1 MNAADIDKM
10 IVNKY
15 KFIRPLGKGSYGY
28 IYQGEHIRTG
38 EPVAI
43 KVEPVSENSGLVK
56 HETKIY
62 QYLNMTSQKIPDSG
76 IACVKWFGRDES
88 NYYMVLEMLGESLET
103 IKERRGNFSL
113 PTVLQIGI
121 QVLQRLRFLHEAG
134 LVHRDVKPGNFL
146 LGRSDKSRLIYLI
159 DFGFCKRYDQGE
171 TRVKVKRTAIIGTP
185 NFISVNVHELNEPER
200 KDDLESLVYMLL
212 YFYLGK
218 LPWEKTNM
226 SLENIMKAKV
236 SLTTEREIWEKT
248 IPPIFLNF
256 LDSLHKMSEDEINY
270 SIFTNILG
278 KTSIV

>member
-1 MNAADIDKM
+1 MKTELDNL

-15 KFIRPLGKGSYGY
+15 KFIRPLGKGSYGF
-28 IYQGEHIRTG
+28 IYQGEHIRTR

-43 KVEPVSENSGLVK
+43 KVEPISENGGLVK

-103 IKERRGNFSL
+103 VKERRDSFSL
-113 PTVLQIGI
+113 STVLQIGI
-121 QVLQRLRFLHEAG
+121 QVVQRLRFLHEAG
-134 LVHRDVKPGNFL
+134 LVHRDIKPGNFL

-159 DFGFCKRYDQGE
+159 DFGFCKRHDQGE

-200 KDDLESLVYMLL
+200 KDDLESLVYMLI

-218 LPWEKTNM
+218 LPWEKTDM
-226 SLENIMKAKV
+226 SLENIMKAKI
-236 SLTTEREIWEKT
+236 SLTNEREIWEKT
-248 IPPIFLNF
+248 IPPMFLNF
-256 LDSLHKMSEDEINY
+256 LEFLRKMNEDKIDY
-270 SIFTNILG
+270 LMLMNILNE
-278 KTSIV
+278 TSIV